1 MGRRLLLGIVLVTGI
16 ATPSAWPEAAAAKPG
31 PPRTTRTEPTF
42 TSGWISGEPTLR
54 AEARGVKF
62 FKRVSRERVLI
73 QVEVP
78 GDRIEVEADT
88 KGTVRI
94 GRNGSYLRLQMQD
107 QFQANVARIQKLT
120 AGSPALDGLEGF
132 AASLEG
138 QDRQEAQSIMTSYAL
153 LHALRGSTGP
163 SRSMARAVAP
173 VASGRVVRAMAA
185 SREEGPYA
193 CWAEFATAMNQ
204 YLVEFNSCTTDYW
217 WIPGW
222 NAACAFQFSLQG
234 ELAFFWLISCSGG
247 MPV

>member
-1 MGRRLLLGIVLVTGI
+1 MARRLWLGIALVVGI
-16 ATPSAWPEAAAAKPG
+16 VTPSAWPEAAAAKPG
-31 PPRTTRTEPTF
+31 APRTTRTEPTF
-42 TSGWISGEPTLR
+42 TSGWVSGEPTLR
-54 AEARGVKF
+54 VEARGVKF
-62 FKRVSRERVLI
+62 FKRVSRERVSI

-94 GRNGSYLRLQMQD
+94 GRNGTYLRLQMQD

-120 AGSPALDGLEGF
+120 AGSAALDGLEGF

-138 QDRQEAQSIMTSYAL
+138 QDRQEARSVMTSYAL

-163 SRSMARAVAP
+163 SRSMARAITPATS
-173 VASGRVVRAMAA
+173 SGVVRAMATT
-185 SREEGPYA
+185 REEGPYK
-193 CWAEFATAMNQ
+193 CWTEFAMTMNQ

-247 MPV
+247 LPV

>member
-1 MGRRLLLGIVLVTGI
+1 MGRRLLLGIALVMGI
-16 ATPSAWPEAAAAKPG
+16 VTPSAWPEAASAKPG
-31 PPRTTRTEPTF
+31 APRTTPTEPAF
-42 TSGWISGEPTLR
+42 TSGWVNGEPTLR
-54 AEARGVKF
+54 AEARGVRF
-62 FKRVSRERVLI
+62 FKQVSRERVSI
-73 QVEVP
+73 RVEVP

-94 GRNGSYLRLQMQD
+94 GRNGKFLRLQMQD
-107 QFQANVARIQKLT
+107 RFEANVARIQKLT
-120 AGSPALDGLEGF
+120 AGSAALDGLEGF

-138 QDRQEAQSIMTSYAL
+138 QDRQEARSVMTSYAL

-163 SRSMARAVAP
+163 SRSMARAVTP
-173 VASGRVVRAMAA
+173 VASSRVVRAMATT
-185 SREEGPYA
+185 REEGPYT
-193 CWAEFATAMNQ
+193 CWAEFATTMDQ

>member
-1 MGRRLLLGIVLVTGI
+1 MGRRLLLGIALVMGI
-16 ATPSAWPEAAAAKPG
+16 VTPSAWPEAAAAKPG
-31 PPRTTRTEPTF
+31 ATRTEPAF
-42 TSGWISGEPTLR
+42 TSGWVNGEPTLR
-54 AEARGVKF
+54 AEARGVRF
-62 FKRVSRERVLI
+62 FKQVSRERVSI
-73 QVEVP
+73 RVEVP

-94 GRNGSYLRLQMQD
+94 GRNGRFLRLQMQD
-107 QFQANVARIQKLT
+107 KFEANVARIQRLT
-120 AGSPALDGLEGF
+120 AGSAALDGLEGF

-138 QDRQEAQSIMTSYAL
+138 QDRQEARSVMTSYAL

-163 SRSMARAVAP
+163 SRNMARAVTA
-173 VASGRVVRAMAA
+173 ATSSGVVRAMATT
-185 SREEGPYA
+185 REEGPYT
-193 CWAEFATAMNQ
+193 CWAEFATTMNQ